1 MEKIIVT
8 GCAGFIGMS
17 LCKELLEE
25 NYVVAGIDDL
35 NDYYDIALKNDRLKI
50 LDLFENFE
58 FYKCDI
64 SNLKTLQ
71 DVFQK
76 FKPSKVVN
84 LAAQAGVRYSLKDPH
99 IYIKS
104 NVTGFM
110 NILECCRIF
119 EVEGLIYASSS
130 SVYGE
135 STPPFKETNNV
146 DSPISIYAA
155 TKISNELMAK
165 SYSHLYGLHTTGL
178 RFFTVYGPWGRPDMG
193 IFIFTE
199 KIKTGQVL
207 SLFNKGDLKRDF
219 TFIDD
224 IVCGIKVSILK
235 NFYCEVFNL
244 GNSKTENLMDI
255 ISLIE
260 EELNKKAKINLMDMQ
275 LGDVKET
282 MADIQ
287 KSKKMLNFNPQ
298 ISIKEGIPL
307 FIEWYTKYID

>member
-25 NYVVAGIDDL
+25 NYVVVGIDDL

-64 SNLKTLQ
+64 SNLKMLQ

-135 STPPFKETNNV
+135 SSLLLKK
-146 DSPISIYAA
+146 
-155 TKISNELMAK
+155 KIMLI
-165 SYSHLYGLHTTGL
+165 L
-178 RFFTVYGPWGRPDMG
+178 
-193 IFIFTE
+193 
-199 KIKTGQVL
+199 
-207 SLFNKGDLKRDF
+207 LFQF
-219 TFIDD
+219 
-224 IVCGIKVSILK
+224 
-235 NFYCEVFNL
+235 
-244 GNSKTENLMDI
+244 
-255 ISLIE
+255 
-260 EELNKKAKINLMDMQ
+260 MQ
-275 LGDVKET
+275 LQRYQ
-282 MADIQ
+282 M
-287 KSKKMLNFNPQ
+287 N
-298 ISIKEGIPL
+298 
-307 FIEWYTKYID
+307 